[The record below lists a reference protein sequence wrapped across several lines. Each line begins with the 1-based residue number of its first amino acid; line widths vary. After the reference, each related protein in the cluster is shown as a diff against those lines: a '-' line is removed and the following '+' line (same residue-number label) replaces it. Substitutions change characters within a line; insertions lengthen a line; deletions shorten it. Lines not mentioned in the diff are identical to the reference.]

1 MPQTQQTSPGSIAPP
16 GLSPDLIA
24 GIAIV
29 SLTFLTYAS
38 VISMF
43 FIYADEAW
51 VFGTYL
57 ARVNPW
63 TEIVAA
69 AVTQGRPVGMAI
81 WWLQAWLLD
90 IDLDLLIVHRISSLL
105 PVAIIAYL
113 CYCALPRRELTR
125 DGLGWISL
133 AAGLFL
139 VVIPPAQIHAVFS
152 SLFGASLCIILAF
165 VSYRWLDKR
174 FGWLAV
180 PPALFL
186 CLITYQPAAFFI
198 FVPFAADLW
207 RRYESGAENVRQF
220 SIRRGLIVATIVVA
234 TSIAFTIWFK
244 LISIGAEPLVY
255 DRAKPLFAMTNG
267 DFGPFWT
274 LLQSAEFGLN
284 VFELW
289 SYPPYAPYIWDK
301 RYALYIAVLV
311 ALIALNVFAIL
322 TAPGAEV
329 RKRRLWTALGMAGSF
344 LATLAPIFADG
355 FSGRQNLYYP
365 SQAIIL
371 IDIAFATSCLARAMR
386 DTGMVTIVVALVV
399 AAQSVFAASS
409 VLATII
415 RPQLLAIDFVATRL
429 RDSGIPPGSKVAMA
443 IVMGKTQ
450 ADCIFEPCLGY
461 YGRRFNADFEYWQR
475 GFYERIAQRYGYEII
490 AFGNAPKP
498 YDPHALNLGEPL
510 IVIDVDEL
518 REIYRVDQIQM

>member
-1 MPQTQQTSPGSIAPP
+1 MVQTEQTSDSGPASP

-24 GIAIV
+24 AFAIV

-63 TEIVAA
+63 EEIVAA

-81 WWLQAWLLD
+81 WWLQARLLD
-90 IDLDLLIVHRISSLL
+90 VDLDLLILHRISSLL

-113 CYCALPRRELTR
+113 CYRTLPRRELTR
-125 DGLGWISL
+125 DGLGWICL
-133 AAGLFL
+133 ATGLCL

-152 SLFGASLCIILAF
+152 SLFGASLCIILAL

-174 FGWLAV
+174 LGWLAV

-186 CLITYQPAAFFI
+186 CLITYQPAAFFV

-207 RRYESGAENVRQF
+207 RRYEGGTDD
-220 SIRRGLIVATIVVA
+220 IRRFAIWRGLTIVAIVLA
-234 TSIAFTIWFK
+234 TSLVFTIWFK
-244 LISIGAEPLVY
+244 LISVGAETLVY
-255 DRAKPLFAMTNG
+255 DRAKPLFAPMNG

-289 SYPPYAPYIWDK
+289 SYPPYAPYIWHK
-301 RYALYIAVLV
+301 RYALYIAVLI
-311 ALIALNVFAIL
+311 ALIALNVLAIL
-322 TAPGAEV
+322 AARSTEV
-329 RKRRLWTALGMAGSF
+329 RKRRLWTALGMTGAF
-344 LATLAPIFADG
+344 LATLAPVFADG

-365 SQAIIL
+365 SQAVIL
-371 IDIAFATSCLARAMR
+371 IDIAFATACLARTMR
-386 DTGMVTIVVALVV
+386 DARMVTIVIATVV
-399 AAQSVFAASS
+399 AAQSVLAASS

-415 RPQLLAIDFVATRL
+415 RPQLLAVDFVATRL
-429 RDSGIPPGSKVAMA
+429 RDSGIPPGSKVAVV

-450 ADCIFEPCLGY
+450 ADCLFEPCLGY

-475 GFYERIAQRYGYEII
+475 GFYERIAQRYGYEIV

-498 YDPHALNLGEPL
+498 NDPHSLNLGEPL

-518 REIYRVDQIQM
+518 REIYRADQIQM